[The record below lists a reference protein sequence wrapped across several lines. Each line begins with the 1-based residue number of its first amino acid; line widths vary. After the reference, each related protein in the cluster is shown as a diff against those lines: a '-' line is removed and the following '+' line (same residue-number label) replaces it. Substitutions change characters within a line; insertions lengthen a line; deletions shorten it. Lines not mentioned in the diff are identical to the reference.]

1 MPFRE
6 EKGYGPPLS
15 SGPPTPTPSLQ
26 VVSPWK
32 YLCNPVSLG
41 ECMEAGVCA
50 VYNTNAT
57 AYILYIWTY
66 AVRIHTE

>member
-6 EKGYGPPLS
+6 ENGTALLFGLALPIP
-15 SGPPTPTPSLQ
+15 PSLR

-41 ECMEAGVCA
+41 KCMEAGVCA
-50 VYNTNAT
+50 VYDTSAT